1 MIDMVWGPGIVVWI
15 FFRPTMS
22 KHHPTLLYRNT
33 DSRGAKLYFLGEHVF
48 VCTSIP
54 SMVAAESPMRDLD
67 FKERN
72 DGKCHFWDLIRVTP
86 PERYWTQVLE
96 LPEVFQWTL
105 GKDNPENMPSC
116 EQFPVYHLQT
126 VPSFQRRDFNTAVS
140 LVKHVSKCSPP
151 QPLIVI
157 INSDIYIYTYM

>member
-1 MIDMVWGPGIVVWI
+1 MEHMVVQLAAIVDMHPPRLVAMDMVDMIDMVWGPGIVVWI

-86 PERYWTQVLE
+86 PERY
-96 LPEVFQWTL
+96 
-105 GKDNPENMPSC
+105 
-116 EQFPVYHLQT
+116 
-126 VPSFQRRDFNTAVS
+126 
-140 LVKHVSKCSPP
+140 
-151 QPLIVI
+151 
-157 INSDIYIYTYM
+157 